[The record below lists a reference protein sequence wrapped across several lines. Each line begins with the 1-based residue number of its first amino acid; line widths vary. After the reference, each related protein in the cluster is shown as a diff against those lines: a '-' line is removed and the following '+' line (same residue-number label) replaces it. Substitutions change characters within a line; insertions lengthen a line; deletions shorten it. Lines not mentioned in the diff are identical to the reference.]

1 MHVFLEQ
8 TYLWKKYKLGEGFKL
23 FVKKFVKVSA
33 NLLKC
38 QLKQLDTA
46 KRQNI
51 ASSCKDGYSA
61 SSGRIPLQ
69 STKPP
74 ILSQRSQVALSVV
87 ARCHLF

>member
-8 TYLWKKYKLGEGFKL
+8 THLWKKYKPREGFKL
-23 FVKKFVKVSA
+23 FVKVSA

-38 QLKQLDTA
+38 QLKQLDA
-46 KRQNI
+46 ARRQNI
-51 ASSCKDGYSA
+51 ASSCRDGYSA

-87 ARCHLF
+87 ARYHLF